1 MAMIKIKNI
10 SLAFDNRAVL
20 SDFSAEIATGTIT
33 AITGRNGAGK
43 STLLAAI
50 AGDQTV
56 AGGEI
61 ILLDRAISSLTI
73 SELATI
79 RSVATQSHSYWM
91 AYTTA
96 EILTLGNE
104 QVSSDR
110 FNEIVR
116 KLELED
122 FLDQSVT
129 TLSGGQLQRIEI
141 ARAFMRELPIILLDE
156 PFASQDLASIT
167 RVKELLVSEKSK
179 GVTIVLVD
187 HARDENLNW
196 CDQVIDLDLR
206 PHVQ

>member
-116 KLELED
+116 ELELED

-141 ARAFMRELPIILLDE
+141 ARAFMRELPIVLLDE

>member
-104 QVSSDR
+104 QASGDR

-141 ARAFMRELPIILLDE
+141 ARAFMRELPIVLLDE

>member
-1 MAMIKIKNI
+1 MIKIKNI

-141 ARAFMRELPIILLDE
+141 ARAFMRELPIVLLDE

-167 RVKELLVSEKSK
+167 RIKELLVSEKSK